1 MQNRF
6 VQELISF
13 FKDLYFNL
21 NNGNCLSRIQ
31 SPFPFTFRYNEEEW
45 KLNNGLLT
53 DVTFENLCKKSP
65 LQDQLVW
72 LEPVSYDVLS
82 EYCQK
87 VKG

>member
-1 MQNRF
+1 MTIKNRF
-6 VQELISF
+6 SEKLTIFSEDSTCSKKWISF
-13 FKDLYFNL
+13 FL
-21 NNGNCLSRIQ
+21 
-31 SPFPFTFRYNEEEW
+31 TFRYNEEEW